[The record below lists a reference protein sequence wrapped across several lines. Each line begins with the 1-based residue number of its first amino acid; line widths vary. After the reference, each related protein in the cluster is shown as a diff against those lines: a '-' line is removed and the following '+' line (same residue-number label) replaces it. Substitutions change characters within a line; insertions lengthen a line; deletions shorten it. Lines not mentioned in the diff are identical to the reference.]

1 VYLLLAVAA
10 AAAYGAADFL
20 GGVASRRSAITPVI
34 LVSQGLAL
42 LLALLSAPFFAAAPA
57 AADLLWGGA
66 AGFAYA
72 LGLLLLYRAMAT
84 GLMSVV
90 APITGICAPCLPVL
104 IGLLHGERPGVW
116 ALAGMVLAG
125 VAIDLVSREPNTREP
140 SASAPGNA
148 PAARAARRVVFTAI
162 GAGMAFGVFLSAIA
176 HTSPG
181 AGLWP
186 LVAARAVTLTSH
198 LGVALWQRQPLR
210 LERSSLWTAL
220 AGGALDIVANAMYL
234 VATRGALL
242 SLAATVTSLYP
253 AATVLLASLTLGER
267 IHRRRGFGLLCAATA
282 VVLIS
287 ATQ

>member
-72 LGLLLLYRAMAT
+72 LGLLLLYRALAT

-125 VAIDLVSREPNTREP
+125 VAIDLVSREPNIREP
-140 SASAPGNA
+140 SASAPGSA
-148 PAARAARRVVFTAI
+148 PAARAARGVVFTAI

-210 LERSSLWTAL
+210 LERSSLWTGVGRRCARHRSE
-220 AGGALDIVANAMYL
+220 
-234 VATRGALL
+234 TRCTSWRHEERLL

-253 AATVLLASLTLGER
+253 RGDGAPGEPDAGR
-267 IHRRRGFGLLCAATA
+267 AHPPAPRVRPAVRRAPRWC
-282 VVLIS
+282 
-287 ATQ
+287 